1 MSVHDDQKALEE
13 DLNIL
18 KGATILDTRVDV
30 EDDFGYQQLWP
41 VLIVE
46 AKNEKV
52 TVIAELAI
60 SQDLEQNGP
69 GAIVGLM
76 ETKQILDG
84 EGNDN
89 GE

>member
-13 DLNIL
+13 YLNIL

>member
-13 DLNIL
+13 DLSIL
-18 KGATILDTRVDV
+18 KGATIIDTRVDV

-46 AKNEKV
+46 VKNDKIS
-52 TVIAELAI
+52 VISELAI
-60 SQDLEQNGP
+60 SQDFEQNGP
-69 GAIVGLM
+69 GAIIGLM